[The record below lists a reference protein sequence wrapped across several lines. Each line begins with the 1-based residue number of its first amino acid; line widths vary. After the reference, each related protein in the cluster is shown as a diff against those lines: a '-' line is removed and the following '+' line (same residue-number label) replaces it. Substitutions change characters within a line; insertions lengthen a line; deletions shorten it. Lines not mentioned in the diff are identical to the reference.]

1 MTGNQKGETKMTD
14 IFAKDILNLM
24 QKFDDLGYT
33 PTRQKEL
40 LTTMF
45 EHIIVEDVSQQR
57 IDQWEQQQKDF
68 HED

>member
-1 MTGNQKGETKMTD
+1 MTD
-14 IFAKDILNLM
+14 INAQDILNLM

-40 LTTMF
+40 LATMF
-45 EHIIVEDVSQQR
+45 EHIIVENVSQQR

>member
-1 MTGNQKGETKMTD
+1 MTGNQKGETTMTE
-14 IFAKDILNLM
+14 INAQDILNLM

-57 IDQWEQQQKDF
+57 IDQWELQQKDF